1 MVRVGDKVQREPV
14 SLSSYWE
21 GNKKKQKVLTGRVA
35 YVHPRGRYHMVEFT
49 AKRGGV
55 VRECFPGVET

>member
-1 MVRVGDKVQREPV
+1 M
-14 SLSSYWE
+14 SSYWE